1 MNALSFIE
9 TKESDVASKSADA
22 SFLMK
27 QKNCTYSPSS
37 HSGKVQ
43 SERVLMGIMHS
54 SRPHYGVQVCC
65 MIIAIVNAV
74 ALLSLCNTLDFM
86 FSPFS
91 SIQRVLLLAMEG
103 RYSRILERSQ
113 RIIG

>member
-22 SFLMK
+22 SFSMK

-74 ALLSLCNTLDFM
+74 ALLSLCNTVLTLCFDP
-86 FSPFS
+86 SVPS
-91 SIQRVLLLAMEG
+91 RECCYLPWKADIQEF
-103 RYSRILERSQ
+103 
-113 RIIG
+113 